1 MKYTPFSIKNQEFNK
16 SVRGFDKEEVHAF
29 LEKLA
34 DEFERLQIENEKLQ
48 KQNEELNQQIVE
60 FRKIEKN
67 LQSTLINAHESSSKA
82 VESAK
87 KQTQLILKEGELKA
101 QQIIEN
107 AKTEAENIRNSVL
120 KLKEEKNLLLAR
132 LRTMVE
138 TQTSLLD
145 IEIQAEDESDNTP
158 EPSVKPEKKKDSSQI
173 NVDDILEKLL

>member
-34 DEFERLQIENEKLQ
+34 DEFERLQYDNEKLQ
-48 KQNEELNQQIVE
+48 KLNEELNEQIHE

-101 QQIIEN
+101 AQIIDN

-120 KLKEEKNLLLAR
+120 KLKEEKKLLIAR
-132 LRTMVE
+132 LKTMVE
-138 TQTSLLD
+138 SQTSLLD
-145 IEIQAEDESDNTP
+145 IEIQDEEDITPAET
-158 EPSVKPEKKKDSSQI
+158 KPKPVKKKDSEI

>member
-1 MKYTPFSIKNQEFNK
+1 MKHTPYSIKNQEFNK
-16 SVRGFDKEEVHAF
+16 SVRGFDKDEVQAF

-34 DEFERLQIENEKLQ
+34 DEFERLQNDNERLSKKNEDLKAQIE
-48 KQNEELNQQIVE
+48 E

-67 LQSTLINAHESSSKA
+67 LQNTLLNAQESSSKA

-101 QQIIEN
+101 VQIVEN

-120 KLKEEKNLLLAR
+120 KLKEEKNLLIAR
-132 LRTMVE
+132 LKAMVAS
-138 TQTSLLD
+138 QTSLLD
-145 IEIQAEDESDNTP
+145 INLQEQTEQNSNDAEP
-158 EPSVKPEKKKDSSQI
+158 KVKKKEQSEI